1 MLFTQD
7 IRSRDQEEVFVRSL
21 EGVFDAIHISELQD
35 EAQKFFRDL
44 SLAVFTK
51 EIRAS
56 VPSEIFRRYPSPL
69 FSAYLE
75 ALPHALAREAT
86 EEAQRAQ
93 VLISSI
99 IQDLVAMVG
108 HNGVKEQDIALPLHQ
123 IASRFSALCLEDS
136 WVRKSAGCSGI
147 KIMAC
152 TPDLGVKWIND
163 REVELVRTL
172 LHVLKDLVSDLPRD
186 VDDVVDVL
194 IRVLRV
200 SNGDKVSDVTP
211 HARKVG
217 HLISIF
223 SQELS
228 SPNAVVRRAAQTCI
242 ELLTNVTGKTTY
254 ELLMPQ
260 RDRLLSQIYAKPL
273 RALPFPLQIGMIEA
287 IRYCVSLD
295 PPLPELN
302 EELLRLLHECLAAAD
317 AEDSS
322 LLGVR
327 GNPRQ
332 SGIEVIKLRVACI
345 KLLTASMP
353 MTDFFSKQHT
363 TRQRCLCCICRTYFV
378 LILSFPG

>member
-1 MLFTQD
+1 MQD
-7 IRSRDQEEVFVRSL
+7 IQSRAQEEVFVRSL

-35 EAQKFFRDL
+35 EAQKFARDL
-44 SLAVFTK
+44 SLAVFMK
-51 EIRAS
+51 EIKTTAS
-56 VPSEIFRRYPSPL
+56 SEVFRRYPSPL
-69 FSAYLE
+69 LSSYLE

-86 EEAQRAQ
+86 EDAKKAQG
-93 VLISSI
+93 LISLI

-108 HNGVKEQDIALPLHQ
+108 RNGVKEQDIILPLHQ

-147 KIMAC
+147 RIMTC

-163 REVELVRTL
+163 REVDLVRTL
-172 LHVLKDLVSDLPRD
+172 LHVLKDLASDLPRD

-200 SNGDKVSDVTP
+200 SNGDKDVSDITP
-211 HARKVG
+211 HARSKVS
-217 HLISIF
+217 HLIGIF

-228 SPNAVVRRAAQTCI
+228 SSNAVVRHAAQTCI
-242 ELLTNVTGKTTY
+242 ELLTKVSGKSAY

-260 RDRLLSQIYAKPL
+260 RDRLLSTIYAKPL
-273 RALPFPLQIGMIEA
+273 RALPFPIQIGMIEA

-295 PPLPELN
+295 PPLPDLN

-317 AEDSS
+317 ADDSN
-322 LLGVR
+322 LLGGR
-327 GNPRQ
+327 GNLRQ
-332 SGIEVIKLRVACI
+332 GGIEVIKLRVACI

-363 TRQRCLCCICRTYFV
+363 TRQRYLYFIC
-378 LILSFPG
+378 